1 MKTRFAKHAHRGTT
15 FVELL
20 LYVAIFLVLTPVLLM
35 VSVNA
40 VRTNRMHNVEKQV
53 NADSQFM
60 VERMYDLVSQ
70 AKKVDMALSVFGSPD
85 GKVAMVMQDG
95 ASVIV
100 ERNPA
105 NSMIEI
111 TEGGVKSALSSEAMR
126 VDSLYFE
133 KIADQ
138 LNDPEIAMG
147 VNVRMA
153 VAPAEEN
160 SVPQN
165 YVTSANLEKG
175 DFDNDGSPDYV
186 DRFPRNE
193 ECAGDQDSDG
203 VCDEIDNAVAAYN
216 PFQEDFDADGIGD
229 VVDATPFEATAEE
242 LATGHNNPVDPSTN
256 PEAPAVADTQSDSCS
271 GDAQILVF
279 LDHRPLPSSSQ
290 MKSILIA
297 ASPLSPT
304 VLDGMITRYEASP
317 FMNDS
322 HFRDVFK
329 ENVKL
334 SATVYANFMA
344 MTRLSNSKK
353 NDVANAQSH
362 SSHNRWEEQG
372 SDHTKTIRYDTS
384 RPQNGMI
391 KFTGD
396 RNLLGEYPIQMTDV
410 FTMTVTGGTGS
421 VEVTTVTSSA
431 TAVTTLAGVGS
442 KTVDSNG
449 FSVAF
454 DSMNGSMVVLKVS
467 NVSNTQPLRSVS
479 FFFGNDA
486 QINHRSGHDRD
497 HDREDE
503 DDRDHGHDR
512 DYYEHG
518 NGFRTRRYAY
528 YCPGGCAT
536 QCGDVGTGVL
546 TGRIFTDKCY
556 KRNNEHPERDDHF
569 PEWCSKWSTSLDD
582 NSRNPAYL
590 GGTQQGEDTLHWEK
604 TFKTTLNPG
613 QLENLK
619 SITVGGEVAYQSTTQ
634 FFCDQYQQSCPMNGT
649 LSGAQNVELYNW
661 QTNAW
666 ETVSAMALD
675 GTKSDQ
681 QQFELLYNNADVLK
695 FVGGDHNKM
704 IKARMP
710 FHWNGVAPQGK
721 TSAPA
726 FMLIDYFTL
735 HLKW

>member
-35 VSVNA
+35 VSINA

-53 NADSQFM
+53 NSDSQFM
-60 VERMYDLVSQ
+60 VERVYDLVSQ
-70 AKKVDMALSVFGSPD
+70 AKKVDMALSTFGTPD
-85 GKVAMVMQDG
+85 GKLAMVMQDG

-105 NSMIEI
+105 SNAIEI
-111 TEGGVKSALSSEAMR
+111 TEGGVKSALSSNAMR

-147 VNVRMA
+147 VNVRLA

-186 DRFPRNE
+186 DRFPRNA
-193 ECAGDQDSDG
+193 ECAGDQDADG
-203 VCDEIDNAVAAYN
+203 VCDELDNAVAAYN

-229 VVDATPFEATAEE
+229 VVDATPFEATADE
-242 LATGHNNPVDPSTN
+242 LATGHGTPPVPGSTT
-256 PEAPAVADTQSDSCS
+256 ELPAVADTQSDSCS
-271 GDAQILVF
+271 GDDQLLAF
-279 LDHRPLPSSSQ
+279 LDKRPLPSSSQ
-290 MKSILIA
+290 LKSILIA
-297 ASPLSPT
+297 SSPLSPT
-304 VLDGMITRYEASP
+304 VLNGMITRYEASP

-322 HFRDVFK
+322 HFREVFSA
-329 ENVKL
+329 NVKL
-334 SATVYANFMA
+334 PDDVYTNLMA
-344 MTRLSNSKK
+344 MTRLSSSKK
-353 NDVANAQSH
+353 SQITSDQNHAT
-362 SSHNRWEEQG
+362 HNWWLEQG
-372 SDHTKTIRYDTS
+372 RDHSKTIRYDIS
-384 RPQNGMI
+384 RPQNGKI

-410 FTMTVTGGTGS
+410 FTMTVTGGTGP
-421 VEVTTVTSSA
+421 VEVTTTTSANS
-431 TAVTTLAGVGS
+431 AVTTLAGVGS
-442 KTVDSNG
+442 KTTDSNG

-467 NVSNTQPLRSVS
+467 NVSNSHPLLSVA

-486 QINHRSGHDRD
+486 VINHQSGHERSPEEEDRHDRD
-497 HDREDE
+497 W
-503 DDRDHGHDR
+503 GHDR

-518 NGFRTRRYAY
+518 NGFRTHRYAY

-556 KRNNEHPERDDHF
+556 QRNNEHPERDDRF
-569 PEWCSKWSTSLDD
+569 PEWCSKWSTSLND

-590 GGTQQGEDTLHWEK
+590 GGTQQGEDTLYWEK

-634 FFCDQYQQSCPMNGT
+634 FFCDQFQQSCPMNGT
-649 LSGAQNVELYNW
+649 LVGAQNVELYNW

-666 ETVSAMALD
+666 ETVAAMALD

-681 QQFELLYNNADVLK
+681 QQFELLYSNADVLK
-695 FVGGDHNKM
+695 FVGGNYNKM

-721 TSAPA
+721 ASAPA